1 MVVLVIGDVV
11 DSRQVPDQRRLLA
24 GVADAVADLDGA
36 RSAAA
41 TTGDEFQA
49 MFEHLPTAI
58 QAVARLRL
66 RLLDDPPAEQPV
78 ELRVGFGCGE
88 VIGPEPHDAGAP
100 GQSGPGWWYARAA
113 LDQVR
118 QSRRAWPELRWWVDA
133 DPDETPGLMAYR
145 SCLVALD
152 ALASRFDEQDVSL
165 ARGLLDGRSASE
177 LARERDLTRQS
188 VTERLHEHGVYGWVR
203 TLETLTASPTPTETA
218 AESSA
223 TATSPSSG
231 TATSPSETAP

>member
-11 DSRQVPDQRRLLA
+11 DSRQVPDQRRLLT
-24 GVADAVADLDGA
+24 GVADAVGDLDGA

-49 MFEHLPTAI
+49 MFDHLPTAI
-58 QAVARLRL
+58 EAVAHLRL
-66 RLLDDPPAEQPV
+66 RLLDDPPAQQPV
-78 ELRVGFGCGE
+78 EVRVGFGCGD

-113 LDQVR
+113 LDHVR
-118 QSRRAWPELRWWVDA
+118 RSRRAWPELRWWVDA
-133 DPDETPGLMAYR
+133 DPDDAPGLMAYR

-152 ALASRFDEQDVSL
+152 ALASRFDAQDVSL

-188 VTERLHEHGVYGWVR
+188 VTERLHDHGVYGWVR
-203 TLETLTASPTPTETA
+203 TLETLTASRPPTETA
-218 AESSA
+218 STSEAA
-223 TATSPSSG
+223 TASP
-231 TATSPSETAP
+231 PETTP